1 MQISKR
7 GTALPDIFSH
17 SSFDGHE
24 QVIFVADAASG
35 LRGIIGIHSTV
46 LGPAAGGCRMYPY
59 DSVDD
64 ALNDVLRLS
73 RGMTMKNAA
82 AGLPLG
88 GGKCVVIADPS
99 SANKEQLLRAMAR
112 HVQRLAG
119 RYWTAID
126 VGVNAHDADIMAEEC
141 DYIFARAS
149 EFVGDDSA
157 AHYTALGGFQG
168 VRAVAQYLRGTDD
181 LRGLRVAVQGVGQ
194 TGADLISQLVEQG
207 AEVVAADINESAL
220 ADVSAKFGIRTASP
234 ETIHAQDVDIF
245 APCAMGAVLNDQ
257 TIPELNCSGIA
268 GLANNQLERPDHGRL
283 LMERNIA
290 YAPDFLVNAGGMM
303 RAGMPIFS
311 TPDKN
316 EALRNIA
323 GLFDTIGDVLRESRE
338 QNLPTETVAER
349 IALERIRQATQN
361 QE

>member
-1 MQISKR
+1 MSAVFTHR
-7 GTALPDIFSH
+7 
-17 SSFDGHE
+17 SFDDHE
-24 QVIFVADAASG
+24 QVIFVSDSTSG

-59 DSVDD
+59 ASIDD

-73 RGMTMKNAA
+73 RGMTMKNSA

-99 SANKEQLLRAMAR
+99 SSNKEQLLRAMAR

-126 VGVNAHDADIMAEEC
+126 IGVSAEDADIMAEEC

-149 EFVGDDSA
+149 EYVGDDQA

-168 VRAVAQYLRGTDD
+168 VRAVARYIRGTDD
-181 LRGLRVAVQGVGQ
+181 LQGLRVAVQGVGK
-194 TGADLISQLVEQG
+194 TGADLISQLVEHG
-207 AEVVAADINESAL
+207 VEVVAADINEHAL
-220 ADVSAKFGIRTASP
+220 AEVSSRFGARTVVP
-234 ETIHAQDVDIF
+234 EAIHAQEVDVF
-245 APCAMGAVLNDQ
+245 APCAMGGVLNDK

-268 GLANNQLERPDHGRL
+268 GLANNQLERPEHGRQL
-283 LMERNIA
+283 LERNIA
-290 YAPDFLVNAGGMM
+290 YAPDFIVNAGGMM

-311 TPDKN
+311 KPDREK
-316 EALRNIA
+316 ALKDIA
-323 GLFDTIGDVLRESRE
+323 GLFETIGNILRESRD
-338 QNLPTETVAER
+338 QNLPTEAVAER
-349 IALERIRQATQN
+349 IAVERIKLAAQP